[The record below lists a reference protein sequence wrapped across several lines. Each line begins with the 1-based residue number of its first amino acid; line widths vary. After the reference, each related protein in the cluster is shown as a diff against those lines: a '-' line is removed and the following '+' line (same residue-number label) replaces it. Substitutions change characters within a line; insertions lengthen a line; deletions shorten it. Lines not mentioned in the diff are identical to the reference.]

1 MAYFRTGG
9 GGIPA
14 ALKTGMNN
22 VLNKKFGTTGQDYNP
37 NDWPDDVNL
46 MGALEIKTASGAI
59 ASFSDG
65 ADDVPIADGE
75 FAIDYTGDPIS
86 EITIGQTGKNWFDGF
101 TKGYGINS
109 TTGVISPNANGAI
122 SGYIPIFGTN
132 YTITGLTNLI
142 HSFIAYY
149 DKNKSFI
156 SRTSENNKS
165 QIIGFSVPANA
176 AFMVVYQYI
185 SNDSGTLDDLDDLE
199 TQLEIGTTATSYEPF
214 ISVPDKTVDFDGS
227 IYGGSYNS
235 VTGVLTSTKASDGSD
250 LAEPVETNIGP
261 TAIASLLG
269 NNNIYCDTGDTTI
282 DYRSSGTETIITP
295 TLVTKQITQNGTYN
309 AADDQADG
317 FSSVTVA
324 VPGNVPFVPTFSE
337 TLIGDNTS
345 HASTFTLSESYS
357 NYDLVKIVWY
367 ESASSSGFLY
377 TTPDILDE
385 IFTVGVG
392 KICIN
397 KPSTNHYV
405 CYTKSGL
412 TWTQTNQRD
421 IFVHAIY
428 GVTLTNC
435 TMQLT
440 DLYKREA
447 STVTKYSITSQTS
460 LKDFDMF
467 FMSSIHA
474 TDGSETMPTTW
485 LYQYPKENISGAFSC
500 PVPCVLQEYNAND
513 EAFVITEFEM
523 TAARYFMVQG
533 VKFTAI

>member
-1 MAYFRTGG
+1 MAFFRTGG
-9 GGIPA
+9 AGIPA
-14 ALKTGMNN
+14 ALKSGMNN

-37 NDWPDDVNL
+37 NGWPDDVNL
-46 MGALEIKTASGAI
+46 MGALEVKQATGAI

-65 ADDVPIADGE
+65 ADDVPIADGV
-75 FAIDYTGDPIS
+75 FDIDYTGDAIS
-86 EITIGQTGKNWFDGF
+86 EMTIRQTGKNLLDDTKKFATGANISFNSTSQKGTAIPLLKAGTYYLKINLADGVGMIGVTIGIETPTAEIIHQDYTGHNYTTF
-101 TKGYGINS
+101 TINS
-109 TTGVISPNANGAI
+109 DKKNIYIFILVNRYANVDNIVSA
-122 SGYIPIFGTN
+122 
-132 YTITGLTNLI
+132 
-142 HSFIAYY
+142 
-149 DKNKSFI
+149 
-156 SRTSENNKS
+156 
-165 QIIGFSVPANA
+165 
-176 AFMVVYQYI
+176 
-185 SNDSGTLDDLDDLE
+185 
-199 TQLEIGTTATSYEPF
+199 QLEIGNAPTDYEPF
-214 ISVPDKTVDFDGS
+214 VSIPDKTVDFDGS
-227 IYGGSYNS
+227 IYGGFYNS

-250 LAEPVETNIGP
+250 LAVPVETNVGP
-261 TAIASLLG
+261 TSINSLFG
-269 NNNIYCDTGDTTI
+269 NNDIYCDTGDTTI
-282 DYRSSGTETIITP
+282 DYRSSGTETIIQP
-295 TLVTKQITQNGTYN
+295 TLITKQITANGTYN

-337 TLIGDNTS
+337 TLIADNTN
-345 HASTFTLSESYS
+345 HASTFTMSETYS
-357 NYDLVKIVWY
+357 NYDLVKIVWW
-367 ESASSSGFLY
+367 ESASTSGFLY

-385 IFTVGVG
+385 IFAVGVG

-397 KPSTNHYV
+397 KPSTNYYV

-412 TWTQTNQRD
+412 TWTQTNQRN
-421 IFVHAIY
+421 IFVHEIY

-435 TMQLT
+435 TMSLT
-440 DLYKREA
+440 DLYKRGA

-467 FMSSIHA
+467 IMSSIHA

-500 PVPCVLQEYNAND
+500 PVPSVLQEYNAND

>member
-9 GGIPA
+9 AGIPT

-46 MGALEIKTASGAI
+46 LGALEVKQATGAI

-65 ADDVPIADGE
+65 ADDVPIADGV
-75 FAIDYTGDPIS
+75 FNIDYTGTAVS
-86 EITIGQTGKNWFDGF
+86 EMTIRQTGKNLLDD
-101 TKGYGINS
+101 TNR
-109 TTGVISPNANGAI
+109 V
-122 SGYIPIFGTN
+122 IFGSIYKYNQTSATSPSLDYLPAGT
-132 YTITGLTNLI
+132 YTFKPYLSDGIQLSGIIIRTVDPYETIVNDFSSPTSVTFTLTAPKKNILITL
-142 HSFIAYY
+142 F
-149 DKNKSFI
+149 KS
-156 SRTSENNKS
+156 
-165 QIIGFSVPANA
+165 
-176 AFMVVYQYI
+176 
-185 SNDSGTLDDLDDLE
+185 SGTWSLSDVVGA
-199 TQLEIGTTATSYEPF
+199 QLEIGSTPTNYEPF
-214 ISVPDKTVDFDGS
+214 DSVSDKTVDFDGS

-269 NNNIYCDTGDTTI
+269 NNNIYCDTGNTTI
-282 DYRSSGTETIITP
+282 DYRSSGTETIIQP
-295 TLVTKQITQNGTYN
+295 TLITKQITENGTYN
-309 AADDQADG
+309 AADDDADG

-337 TLIGDNTS
+337 TLIGENTS
-345 HASTFTLSESYS
+345 HASTFTLSEAYS
-357 NYDLVKIVWY
+357 NYDLVKIVWW
-367 ESASSSGFLY
+367 ESASTSGFLY
-377 TTPDILDE
+377 TTPDIIDE

-397 KPSTNHYV
+397 KPSTNYYV

-412 TWTQTNQRD
+412 TWTQTNQRN
-421 IFVHAIY
+421 IFVHEIY

-447 STVTKYSITSQTS
+447 STVTKYAITSQTS
-460 LKDFDMF
+460 LKDYDMF

-513 EAFVITEFEM
+513 EAFVISEYGM